1 MKYENE
7 LACGCG
13 PEAMMPVEDLTN
25 MLHETGAL
33 AQEARKLVDRIG
45 NHLFGRGE
53 KIACCGEEKRSEHV
67 NFKEELDDTRRSLR
81 ETIETLAKLST
92 LVGV

>member
-25 MLHETGAL
+25 MLHETRAM
-33 AQEARKLVDRIG
+33 AQEAGRLADRIG
-45 NHLFGRGE
+45 NHLFGRRE
-53 KIACCGEEKRSEHV
+53 ENACCSEAKRAEPS
-67 NFKEELDDTRRSLR
+67 NFKEELAETRTELKQ
-81 ETIETLAKLST
+81 TIDALLKLCAM
-92 LVGV
+92 VGV